1 MRRTSIKAQVTS
13 LQNVSLVTKKKRYI
27 LEITKRW
34 VTPTWAASRR
44 FSNFWIYFWDL
55 VKSTSS
61 FLTSVLASAFLESLS
76 KVLFVFSLSS
86 QNNFFEDFY
95 FSGSPMELLGEVF
108 STFTT
113 LLQSYPGLSL
123 GSSLVIAGA
132 SSIISTEEDLSSVES
147 KESFL
152 EVDELPDELL
162 LLSPNWDLWLL
173 DLVLVELS
181 EDPDRELGLLY
192 ILESPTLLDLL
203 FLLDLRVLLEFL
215 LLLGLLVLLCLLLWV

>member
-1 MRRTSIKAQVTS
+1 M
-13 LQNVSLVTKKKRYI
+13 
-27 LEITKRW
+27 
-34 VTPTWAASRR
+34 
-44 FSNFWIYFWDL
+44 
-55 VKSTSS
+55 
-61 FLTSVLASAFLESLS
+61 TSVLASAFLESLS

-162 LLSPNWDLWLL
+162 LLSPNWDL
-173 DLVLVELS
+173 
-181 EDPDRELGLLY
+181 
-192 ILESPTLLDLL
+192 
-203 FLLDLRVLLEFL
+203 
-215 LLLGLLVLLCLLLWV
+215 